1 MPSEAVWS
9 CLEGGAMQLLY
20 GVAVLAGGREMLM
33 MMYGQHHWSDADGV
47 EQRFADLTGRT
58 AGCQ

>member
-1 MPSEAVWS
+1 
-9 CLEGGAMQLLY
+9 MQLLY

-33 MMYGQHHWSDADGV
+33 MMMYGQHRWSDAADV

>member
-1 MPSEAVWS
+1 
-9 CLEGGAMQLLY
+9 MQLLY